1 MMKLLLLALL
11 AVGPRPTGM
20 TAMKTVVCKALDDA
34 RGKQGAEL
42 AQAIEAEVARFARSN
57 YALTALLP
65 GDPPIA
71 CFRSM
76 VDNSNLPRGA
86 R

>member
-1 MMKLLLLALL
+1 MTWTLLLLLA
-11 AVGPRPTGM
+11 APPRPAGA
-20 TAMKTVVCKALDDA
+20 TAMKAVVCRPIDGAKG
-34 RGKQGAEL
+34 RSGAEL
-42 AQAIEAEVARFARSN
+42 AQAIEAEVTRFARAN
-57 YALTALLP
+57 YALSALLP

-76 VDNSNLPRGA
+76 ADGSRLQRGA

>member
-1 MMKLLLLALL
+1 MTFLMVAALL
-11 AVGPRPTGM
+11 SAPLRGM
-20 TAMKTVVCKALDDA
+20 TAMKPVVCKAIDEA
-34 RGKQGAEL
+34 RGKTGVDL
-42 AQAIEAEVARFARSN
+42 AQAIEQEVMRFNASN
-57 YALTALLP
+57 YALSALLP

-76 VDNSNLPRGA
+76 ADSSKLPRGA

>member
-1 MMKLLLLALL
+1 MTFLMLVLLA
-11 AVGPRPTGM
+11 GPVHPMGM
-20 TAMKTVVCKALDDA
+20 TAMKQVVCKAVDEA
-34 RGKQGAEL
+34 KGKTGAEL
-42 AQAIEAEVARFARSN
+42 AQVLEAEVMRFNASN
-57 YALTALLP
+57 YALSALLP

-76 VDNSNLPRGA
+76 ADPSKLPRGA

>member
-1 MMKLLLLALL
+1 MTWTLLLLLAAPL
-11 AVGPRPTGM
+11 RPGAS
-20 TAMKTVVCKALDDA
+20 TAMKPVVCKQIDDA
-34 RGKQGAEL
+34 RGRSGAEL
-42 AQAIEAEVARFARSN
+42 AQALEAEVTRFAQAN
-57 YALTALLP
+57 YALSALLP

-76 VDNSNLPRGA
+76 ADAGKLPRGA

>member
-1 MMKLLLLALL
+1 MTWTLLLLLSAPL
-11 AVGPRPTGM
+11 RPGA
-20 TAMKTVVCKALDDA
+20 TAMKPVVCRQVDDA
-34 RGKQGAEL
+34 KGRQGAEL
-42 AQAIEAEVARFARSN
+42 AQAIEAEAARFSKAN
-57 YALTALLP
+57 YALSALLP

-76 VDNSNLPRGA
+76 ADAGKLPRGA

>member
-1 MMKLLLLALL
+1 MTLLLLVLL
-11 AVGPRPTGM
+11 AGPLHPMGM
-20 TAMKTVVCKALDDA
+20 TAMKQVVCKTVDDA
-34 RGKQGAEL
+34 RGKSGAEL
-42 AQAIEAEVARFARSN
+42 AQLIEAEAAKFARSN

-71 CFRSM
+71 CFRSLA
-76 VDNSNLPRGA
+76 DPANLPRGA

>member
-1 MMKLLLLALL
+1 MTWTLLLLLA
-11 AVGPRPTGM
+11 APPRPAGA
-20 TAMKTVVCKALDDA
+20 TAMKTVVCRPIDGAKG
-34 RGKQGAEL
+34 RSGAEL
-42 AQAIEAEVARFARSN
+42 AQAIEAEVTRFARAN
-57 YALTALLP
+57 YALSALLP

-76 VDNSNLPRGA
+76 ADESKLERGA

>member
-1 MMKLLLLALL
+1 MTWTLLVLLA
-11 AVGPRPTGM
+11 APPRPAGA
-20 TAMKTVVCKALDDA
+20 TAMKTVVCKPIDA
-34 RGKQGAEL
+34 AKGQSGAEL
-42 AQAIEAEVARFARSN
+42 AQAIEAEAARFARAN
-57 YALTALLP
+57 YALSALLA

-76 VDNSNLPRGA
+76 AGDGKLPRGA

>member
-1 MMKLLLLALL
+1 MTWTFLLLLAAPL
-11 AVGPRPTGM
+11 RPGV
-20 TAMKTVVCKALDDA
+20 TAMKSVVCRQIDDA
-34 RGKQGAEL
+34 KGRQGAEL
-42 AQAIEAEVARFARSN
+42 AQAIEAEVARFAKAN
-57 YALTALLP
+57 YALSALLP

-76 VDNSNLPRGA
+76 AEGDKLPRGA